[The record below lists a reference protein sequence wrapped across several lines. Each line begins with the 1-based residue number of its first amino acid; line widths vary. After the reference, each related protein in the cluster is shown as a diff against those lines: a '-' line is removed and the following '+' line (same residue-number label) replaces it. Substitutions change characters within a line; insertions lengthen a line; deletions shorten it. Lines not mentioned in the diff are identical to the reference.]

1 MKKLFLAVIA
11 FSFSVIG
18 VQAQSSSKSGGFK
31 FGVGLDLALPTGNFG
46 TISTFGIGGQ
56 VQGEYMLADNIS
68 GIASVGYQ
76 SFAGKSYDFGGG
88 VSGKYPSTGLI
99 PILVGARFYP
109 SEQFFV
115 GAQIGVGLLHESFQG
130 VSSSTSGFDYLPQVG
145 YVAGPLQFT
154 LGYNGAS
161 ASGGTFSSV
170 QLSAVYTFGGN

>member
-11 FSFSVIG
+11 FSLSIVG
-18 VQAQSSSKSGGFK
+18 VQAQSQAKTGGFK
-31 FGVGLDLALPTGNFG
+31 FGVGVDLALPTGNFG
-46 TISTFGIGGQ
+46 TVTSFGIGGQ

-76 SFAGKSYDFGGG
+76 SFIGKSFPDGAGGTF
-88 VSGKYPSTGLI
+88 KYSYGLI

-115 GAQIGVGLLHESFQG
+115 GAQIGVGLLHASFQG
-130 VSSSTSGFDYLPQVG
+130 ISANSSGFDYLPQVG

-154 LGYNGAS
+154 LGYNGVS
-161 ASGGTFSSV
+161 ASGGTFGSL